1 MAQVNKLS
9 TETVSVSFFKYLI
22 PSLIGMALMSINIV
36 IDGIFVGHGV
46 GSTALAGVNI
56 AVPVFSIV
64 LSIALLIG
72 VGGGAV
78 YSMVLGAGEVGYAQR
93 IFTTSFALLTV
104 IIILITSLSLF
115 FIKDLAYFFG
125 ANKDTLPFVLEYMK
139 ILLLFGLLMAWETS
153 LSVFVRNDGNPNLAM
168 VGLIITSLLNIGL
181 NYYMIFILHLG
192 VTGAAIATVISVGV
206 GLLVLLTHFLRK
218 ESILKFVPIKWN
230 KADIKQINLIG
241 FPSFVSEVGMGVF
254 TIGYNIAIA
263 YYAGTI
269 GLAAFSVLNYLHTFM
284 FLLFMGVGSTIQPM
298 ISYYH
303 GAGLLKN
310 ITDTIKIAEKTAIV
324 LGGLFLI
331 IGLLAANSLVAMF
344 GVTSDEIAEMAVR
357 GIRLFFT
364 GYIFMGIN
372 FIYLTYFQAIGHVKP
387 SIWIT
392 LFRGFI
398 LLIVMLLI
406 LPQVIGVNGVW
417 LALPVSE
424 AIVTIVLLYFVRG
437 SIVGSKRQSI

>member
-1 MAQVNKLS
+1 MVQVNKLS
-9 TETVSVSFFKYLI
+9 TEPVSVSFFKYLI
-22 PSLIGMALMSINIV
+22 PSLIGMALMSVNIV

-56 AVPVFSIV
+56 AAPVFSII

-78 YSMVLGAGEVGYAQR
+78 YSMVLGAGEVDYAQR
-93 IFTTSFALLTV
+93 IFTTSFGLVT
-104 IIILITSLSLF
+104 IIVLLITSLSLF

-125 ANKDTLPFVLEYMK
+125 ANKDTLPYVLEYMK

-153 LSVFVRNDGNPNLAM
+153 LSVFIRNDGNPNLAM
-168 VGLIITSLLNIGL
+168 IGLILTSLLNIGL
-181 NYYMIFILHLG
+181 NYYMIFILELG
-192 VTGAAIATVISVGV
+192 VTGAAIATVTSVAV
-206 GLLVLLTHFLRK
+206 GLLVLLTHFFK
-218 ESILKFVPIKWN
+218 KDAILKFVKITWN
-230 KADIKQINLIG
+230 KADIKRINLIG

-263 YYAGTI
+263 FYAGTI

-284 FLLFMGVGSTIQPM
+284 FLLFMGVGSSIQPM

-303 GAGLLKN
+303 GAGLSSQIK
-310 ITDTIKIAEKTAIV
+310 DTIKIAEKAAIV
-324 LGGLFLI
+324 LGGLFLVV
-331 IGLLAANSLVAMF
+331 GFFAANSLVAMF
-344 GVTSDEIAEMAVR
+344 GITSDEITELAVT

-372 FIYLTYFQAIGHVKP
+372 FVYLTYFQAIGQVKP

-398 LLIVMLLI
+398 LLIIMLLI
-406 LPQVIGVNGVW
+406 LPKLIGVNGVW
-417 LALPVSE
+417 LALPISE

-437 SIVGSKRQSI
+437 RIVGSNKLIE

>member
-1 MAQVNKLS
+1 MISKNGFLSQEDLFNIGVGKMAQVNKLS

-56 AVPVFSIV
+56 AAPVFSII

-78 YSMVLGAGEVGYAQR
+78 YSIALGAGEVGYAQR

-125 ANKDTLPFVLEYMK
+125 ANKDTLPVVLEYMK

-206 GLLVLLTHFLRK
+206 GLVVLLTHFFK
-218 ESILKFVPIKWN
+218 KDTVLKFVPIKWN
-230 KADIKQINLIG
+230 KEDIKQINLIG
-241 FPSFVSEVGMGVF
+241 FPSFVTEVGMGVF

-303 GAGLLKN
+303 GAG
-310 ITDTIKIAEKTAIV
+310 
-324 LGGLFLI
+324 
-331 IGLLAANSLVAMF
+331 
-344 GVTSDEIAEMAVR
+344 
-357 GIRLFFT
+357 
-364 GYIFMGIN
+364 
-372 FIYLTYFQAIGHVKP
+372 
-387 SIWIT
+387 
-392 LFRGFI
+392 
-398 LLIVMLLI
+398 
-406 LPQVIGVNGVW
+406 
-417 LALPVSE
+417 
-424 AIVTIVLLYFVRG
+424 
-437 SIVGSKRQSI
+437 